1 MLVAVFV
8 FAVTVVVSIALP
20 LSSKFLHD
28 SITSSIPVCI
38 VSTLILTFDPSKQ
51 LQKKNKKMRHPQS
64 LGDGK
69 PTKRIAS

>member
-1 MLVAVFV
+1 MLVVVFV

-51 LQKKNKKMRHPQS
+51 LQKKKQENAT
-64 LGDGK
+64 
-69 PTKRIAS
+69 PTVAGG